1 MNLRLVTVST
11 LFPNRAMPSHGVF
24 VETRLRH
31 LVADEGVASVVLAPV
46 AWLPP
51 RLGIGDAW
59 FGDWARHAR
68 APIQEERFGL
78 DVRHPR
84 YLAIPKIGQALTP
97 HSLYRTLSTALA
109 RLIAEGYRP
118 DAIDAHYLYPDG
130 VAAAR
135 LARAFALP
143 LVITA
148 RGSDVTLWPEFAQP
162 RRLIQAAIG
171 QADGLITVS
180 DALGRGVIALGA
192 DPAKVTTLRNGVD
205 IVLFKPIDRD
215 QARAVLGIARPYIV
229 SVGHLIPRKGHDR
242 VIEAFALRA
251 GTTLAGHDLLIV
263 GGGPERERLTQLA
276 QSLGL
281 AARVRLVGA
290 MPQPQLPFYY
300 SGADCLVLASS
311 REGWANVL
319 LEAIAC
325 GTPVVAS
332 PAAGNDEV
340 VRARSAGLVAV
351 DFTPPALAAALDD
364 LLRDPPD
371 RSDTRDYAEAHGW
384 RDISAGQRAIFDA
397 VISRR
402 RLGRVPAP
410 GGSG

>member
-1 MNLRLVTVST
+1 MSLRLVTVST

-31 LVADEGVASVVLAPV
+31 LVADEAVASVVLAPV
-46 AWLPP
+46 AWWPP
-51 RLGIGDAW
+51 RLRIGDAW
-59 FGDWARHAR
+59 FGDWARHAG
-68 APIQEERFGL
+68 APISEERFGL

-97 HSLYRTLSTALA
+97 HSLYRTLRTALA
-109 RLIAEGYRP
+109 RLIVEGYRP

-130 VAAAR
+130 VAAAW

-148 RGSDVTLWPEFAQP
+148 RGSDVTLWPEFARP
-162 RRLIQAAIG
+162 RRLIRAAIK
-171 QADGLITVS
+171 QADRVITVS

-205 IVLFKPIDRD
+205 TVLFTPIDRE
-215 QARAVLGIARPYIV
+215 QARAMLGLARPYIV

-242 VIEAFALRA
+242 VIEAFASRA
-251 GTTLAGHDLLIV
+251 ATSLAGHDLVIV
-263 GGGPERERLTQLA
+263 GDGPERERLTQLA
-276 QSLGL
+276 QSLGVTVQ
-281 AARVRLVGA
+281 VRLVGA
-290 MPQPQLPFYY
+290 MPQPQLPLYY

-319 LEAIAC
+319 LEAMAC

-340 VRARSAGLVAV
+340 VRARVAGLVAV

-364 LLRDPPD
+364 LLADPPE
-371 RSDTRDYAEAHGW
+371 RTTTRTYAEAHGW
-384 RDISAGQRAIFDA
+384 REISAGQQAIFEA
-397 VISRR
+397 VVSRR
-402 RLGRVPAP
+402 QLGRAPAP
-410 GGSG
+410 R